1 MTEPSAPDAE
11 PVPDRGLHQRPGQS
25 PDPAFVHGAA
35 PRRPSPRPR
44 RHTVRVK
51 VSRSAQLQQQIKAL
65 ILDNGLS
72 AGDPLP
78 TEFDLVEELGVGRNS
93 LREALQALQAVGIV
107 EIRHGFGMYVGRM
120 SLGALVDELTFHSRI
135 TLQDSG
141 NDVRHLIDIRQTLE
155 IGLVQRVA
163 DLYPHADLSAVAAVV
178 EQMDAD
184 AARGAVP
191 PETDRLFHEV
201 LYQPL
206 GNPMVAQ
213 LLGAFWDVYFRL
225 QDVLGPTDT
234 AAADTVRRH
243 RDIYQAVK
251 NGDRDA
257 AAEAMARHF
266 DGVMARIAALRQ
278 SG

>member
-1 MTEPSAPDAE
+1 M
-11 PVPDRGLHQRPGQS
+11 
-25 PDPAFVHGAA
+25 
-35 PRRPSPRPR
+35 
-44 RHTVRVK
+44 
-51 VSRSAQLQQQIKAL
+51 SRSTQLQQQIKAL
-65 ILDNGLS
+65 ILDNGLA

-78 TEFDLVEELGVGRNS
+78 TEFDLVEMLGVGRNS

-163 DLYPHADLSAVAAVV
+163 DLYPNADLSAVSAVID
-178 EQMDAD
+178 QMDAD

-206 GNPMVAQ
+206 DNPMVAQ

-225 QDVLGPTDT
+225 QDVLGPTD
-234 AAADTVRRH
+234 AVAADTVRRH

-251 NGDRDA
+251 DGDRGA

-266 DGVMARIAALRQ
+266 DGVLTRIAALRQ